1 MAEPSVEIWKYGP
14 PSAFAHSEYTLFE
27 NVSLVEEYNKNGCNL
42 PGVADIGARIWAA
55 MESAQSVVHR
65 T

>member
-1 MAEPSVEIWKYGP
+1 MVEGYKKR
-14 PSAFAHSEYTLFE
+14 LQ
-27 NVSLVEEYNKNGCNL
+27 L

-55 MESAQSVVHR
+55 IESAQSVVHR